1 MKHLTQFIA
10 EKQNFLVNNK
20 LNKSY
25 SSKTEILYTPKTK
38 LELTEIIKKLI
49 NSGETNLNCIDVS
62 KIDDMKSLFIKYGDK
77 SFGSPKS
84 PFKYFATELASLV
97 SYDGK

>member
-25 SSKTEILYTPKTK
+25 SSKTKILYTPKTK
-38 LELTEIIKKLI
+38 LELT
-49 NSGETNLNCIDVS
+49 
-62 KIDDMKSLFIKYGDK
+62 
-77 SFGSPKS
+77 
-84 PFKYFATELASLV
+84 
-97 SYDGK
+97 

>member
-20 LNKSY
+20 LNKYY
-25 SSKTEILYTPKTK
+25 SSKTKILYTPKTK

-49 NSGETNLNCIDVS
+49 NSGE
-62 KIDDMKSLFIKYGDK
+62 KSYLFIKKTDY
-77 SFGSPKS
+77 
-84 PFKYFATELASLV
+84 L
-97 SYDGK
+97 GKICQR